1 MKEIPRWPEINKHKA
16 RLCAH
21 DGMQTHGV
29 NYWDTSSPTVSWI
42 SIRFL
47 LVVAEI
53 LMLNTQAIDFVL
65 VFPQQADLGVPVYM
79 ELPAG
84 MVLEGKNKSSST
96 YVLKSHKSLY
106 GLKQGS
112 FNWHKKLKDVLLAR
126 GFTEYISDSCGFLSN
141 TLIILVYVDDCVH
154 IDIQG

>member
-1 MKEIPRWPEINKHKA
+1 MLASI
-16 RLCAH
+16 
-21 DGMQTHGV
+21 T
-29 NYWDTSSPTVSWI
+29 YWDTYSSTVNWI

-112 FNWHKKLKDVLLAR
+112 FNWHKKLKEALLVR
-126 GFTEYISDSCGFLSN
+126 GFTESISDPCVFLSKD
-141 TLIILVYVDDCVH
+141 LIMLVYVDDF
-154 IDIQG
+154 ILISKDDIAIPNFIKSL